1 VPGSSGI
8 DAWHINNVEDN
19 ISESRDQSAEH
30 PEKIEELKAH
40 WDDYAEKNNVI
51 TPDWVSG
58 Y

>member
-1 VPGSSGI
+1 MPGSSGI
-8 DAWHINNVEDN
+8 DAWHFNNVEDN

-30 PEKIEELKAH
+30 PEKVEELKAH

-51 TPDWVSG
+51 TPARVSG

>member
-1 VPGSSGI
+1 MPGSSGI

-19 ISESRDQSAEH
+19 ISESRDLSAEH
-30 PEKIEELKAH
+30 PEKVEELKAH